1 MYSRWPI
8 REDTDA
14 LIATDGPGDTR
25 DPAFVIRRVPSGT
38 SAGTDVI
45 MFGAGCTDRVRAFV
59 DHVPARGG
67 RWRNVTGPDAKYTEC
82 TPPVD
87 ELEASFVGYV
97 NGTSRL
103 ATAPRAAC
111 HALPR
116 IASRPRC
123 TAGSLEARAV
133 AGSAPSWFKSTTEV
147 RLSPATSPPSS
158 RWPRRRRRCI
168 VSRREA
174 YSGRDRSQRRLG
186 DLCDYRRDVQADR
199 AGGAA
204 LTFPRKGDT

>member
-103 ATAPRAAC
+103 ATAPRAAF
-111 HALPR
+111 PR
-116 IASRPRC
+116 IATNRITAEVHRRLLGSSRRRWLRAIVVQIDDGSATLAGHLAAVLAVAAEAAALYSIPARSVLW
-123 TAGSLEARAV
+123 AGSEPTK
-133 AGSAPSWFKSTTEV
+133 AGRPM
-147 RLSPATSPPSS
+147 RLPA
-158 RWPRRRRRCI
+158 
-168 VSRREA
+168 
-174 YSGRDRSQRRLG
+174 
-186 DLCDYRRDVQADR
+186 
-199 AGGAA
+199 
-204 LTFPRKGDT
+204 